1 MTSRGPA
8 GAPPGTERPA
18 PGRAERDRGERLQ
31 KFLARA
37 GLGSRRGC
45 ETLITTGRVRIN
57 GAPAR
62 TLGVRVDPGRDVVA
76 VDGERVR
83 PPRRTLSLVVH
94 KPAGCVTTLRDPEGR
109 PVVSALVP
117 ERGLPR
123 LFPVGRLD
131 FDAEGLLLL
140 TNDGEL
146 AERLTHPRY
155 GVARTYHVKVKGQPD
170 AAALGR
176 LVRGVAHDGE
186 RLRAAQ
192 ATLVR
197 RTPANAWLAI
207 VVTEGRH
214 HQVKR
219 LCEAI
224 GHPVLRLQRVRFGP
238 LVLGDLAPGRWR
250 PVTPAEAE
258 ALARLRAAPGR
269 PARAV

>member
-1 MTSRGPA
+1 MTQRPEAGGRSRTARIAPAGMGRGP
-8 GAPPGTERPA
+8 
-18 PGRAERDRGERLQ
+18 GERLQ

-45 ETLITTGRVRIN
+45 EALITAGRVRIN
-57 GAPAR
+57 ASSVR
-62 TLGVRVDPGRDVVA
+62 TLGVCVDPERDVVA
-76 VDGERVR
+76 VDGERIR

-94 KPAGCVTTLRDPEGR
+94 KPARCVTTLRDPQGR
-109 PVVSALVP
+109 PVVTTLLP

-170 AAALGR
+170 AAALER
-176 LVRGVAHDGE
+176 LVHGVSHDGE
-186 RLRAAQ
+186 RLHAER
-192 ATLVR
+192 ATLLR
-197 RTPANAWLAI
+197 RAPANAWVAI

-238 LVLGDLAPGRWR
+238 LVLGDLAPGQWR
-250 PVTPAEAE
+250 TLTPAEA
-258 ALARLRAAPGR
+258 AGLARLRAAPRR
-269 PARAV
+269 PAVS